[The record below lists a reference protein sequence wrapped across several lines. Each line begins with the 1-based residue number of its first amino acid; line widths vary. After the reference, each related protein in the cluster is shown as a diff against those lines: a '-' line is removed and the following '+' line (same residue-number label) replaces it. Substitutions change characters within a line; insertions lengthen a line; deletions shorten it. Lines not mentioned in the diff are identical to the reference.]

1 MAVMKKLINIFVFV
15 AATAMA
21 LVSCQKNEIENP
33 ADENK
38 GYVYTFLIG
47 DADASAD
54 DDSKAV
60 IGDDCVEWTSGDQIG
75 TFTKSDNAYSNVT
88 LTDGVASF
96 AVYSKGG
103 LSVGDKLYFYY
114 PYDSNAG
121 TDKTAVS
128 MSIPT
133 DQDGEDDMPMV
144 SLPFVVTEESA
155 TNTTAY
161 AGEVR
166 FANLGSV
173 IEFNIYTETAEYAS
187 EVIKSVTFEA
197 DNALAGDF
205 TFDLTS
211 VDYSEAKRESTLAIT
226 GHEEKSVTSTLATP
240 VTVPATKDA
249 AAIVKMVV
257 APGSHAGNIV
267 VTTDKATYTFPIS
280 TAKEF
285 KRSVV
290 KPLGLNL
297 RENVRVEN
305 APDVWTL
312 VKSEAELVDGEYVI
326 ISKYDTEIEYAY
338 LPSATSSSSPSYS
351 TQTIFNPSNAE
362 VVPTTDISQMVWN
375 LAKESDGNWTITNN
389 EDKYLY
395 HTSSTT
401 GLRVGSTKMTWE
413 ISGHTDNTEALCLKS
428 TDEDSRYVGIYSAEN
443 WRTYNT
449 IHANYKGSSEL
460 YFYYHGKIVAKPSVS
475 VSDVTGVSAR
485 GVNDAV
491 LTYNLVNPDG
501 SELAVACDGE
511 VVTAATLSE
520 GVISYTVAENNT
532 AESKEG
538 TITLTYGEFVK
549 EVKVSQNAAQ
559 FTSTLDEQVIILEA
573 GAEASKSFTV
583 TSDFDWDAALSEN
596 AGFTVSPASYVWEED
611 TDENPGKQSVKIT
624 ASAANKSEEGTIVLG
639 TVTFTSTTGQTL
651 EVTVKQ
657 ESSYVVEGAAEESL
671 TFSDIYTV
679 NTILEGV
686 TVDAE
691 NFAVSFAKNNGG
703 TNPQYYASSTSVRL
717 YSKNTLTISSTK
729 TIVNIELTFASGENS
744 NAISTDVGTYSNGT
758 WTGSANSVTF
768 TVGGTSGHRR
778 IATIKVYYL
787 GGGSGETSELQE
799 RNLAF
804 SAAAA
809 TATVGE
815 DFTEPTLSGAT
826 DGVGYSSSNP
836 AVAEVDSETGEV
848 TLLTAGETIIT
859 AAAEADATY
868 KAGEAS
874 YTLTVSAGGGST
886 DPDDS
891 ETVTTTYTF
900 TTKSW
905 GDSTNS
911 WTSGKD
917 GYQYTSG
924 RGIQVSTGYSGANA
938 TCKTSL
944 NKVSQV
950 DISYCTNASKGEGS
964 ITITIDGVSKTF
976 EVTKPASG
984 GTTLKTATLDFSSEL
999 PTGTP
1004 KITVICS
1011 VNSVYINALTFTHTN

>member
-1 MAVMKKLINIFVFV
+1 MKKLINIFVFV

-38 GYVYTFLIG
+38 EYVYTFLIG
-47 DADASAD
+47 DADASDEA
-54 DDSKAV
+54 DSKAT
-60 IGDDCVEWTSGDQIG
+60 IGDNCVEWTSGDKIG
-75 TFTKSDNAYSNVT
+75 TFTKSANAYSNVT
-88 LTDGVASF
+88 VAEGIASF
-96 AVYSKGG
+96 SIYSNGG
-103 LSVGDKLYFYY
+103 LSAEEQLYFYY
-114 PYDSNAG
+114 PYDSDAG

-133 DQDGEDDMPMV
+133 NQSGVDDMPMA
-144 SLPFVVTEESA
+144 SLPFTVTEESA
-155 TNTTAY
+155 TNNTAY
-161 AGEVR
+161 AGEIR

-211 VDYSEAKRESTLAIT
+211 VDYSEAKREETLAIS
-226 GHEEKSVTSTLATP
+226 GYEVKSVTSTLETP
-240 VTVPATKDA
+240 VAVPTTKDA

-326 ISKYDTEIEYAY
+326 ISKYDTETDYAY
-338 LPSATSSSSPSYS
+338 LPSATSSSSPSYY

-389 EDKYLY
+389 KDEYLY
-395 HTSSTT
+395 HTKSNT
-401 GLRVGSTKMTWE
+401 GLRVGSTEMTWE

-428 TDEDSRYVGIYSAEN
+428 THEEEPRFVGIYGAAN
-443 WRTYNT
+443 WRTYTT
-449 IHANYKGSSEL
+449 IHANYMGSSEL

-573 GAEASKSFTV
+573 DAEASKSFTV

-611 TDENPGKQSVKIT
+611 TDENPGKQSVRIT
-624 ASAANKSEEGTIVLG
+624 ASAANASEEGTIVLG

-671 TFSDIYTV
+671 TFSEIYNA
-679 NTILEGV
+679 NTNLAGV
-686 TVDAE
+686 TVNAE
-691 NFAVSFAKNNGG
+691 NFAVSFAKNNSG
-703 TNPQYYASSTSVRL
+703 TNPQYYATTTSVRL
-717 YSKNTLTISSTK
+717 YYKNTLTISSTK
-729 TIVNIELTFASGENS
+729 TIVNIELTFASGDGS

-768 TVGGTSGHRR
+768 TVGGTSGNRR

-787 GGGSGETSELQE
+787 GGGSGETQELQE

-826 DGVGYSSSNP
+826 DGVVYSSSNP

-848 TLLTAGETIIT
+848 TLKAAGTITIT

-874 YTLTVSAGGGST
+874 YTLTVSAGGTSS
-886 DPDDS
+886 D
-891 ETVTTTYTF
+891 EE
-900 TTKSW
+900 
-905 GDSTNS
+905 
-911 WTSGKD
+911 WTLVIDTEDLVNLNPSASSAYDKYKGVQTATAQSNLGNTMDVQFYIEYVMPSSNRLQFK
-917 GYQYTSG
+917 
-924 RGIQVSTGYSGANA
+924 ANA
-938 TCKTSL
+938 GLLYTKTSL
-944 NKVSQV
+944 GAITNVEVDVNSGTAPAVTIGSSENPTAAVNGGAYVSVKKSSSNVAYYNK
-950 DISYCTNASKGEGS
+950 
-964 ITITIDGVSKTF
+964 ITITF
-976 EVTKPASG
+976 Q
-984 GTTLKTATLDFSSEL
+984 L
-999 PTGTP
+999 
-1004 KITVICS
+1004 
-1011 VNSVYINALTFTHTN
+1011 N